1 MKYIYIGKIV
11 NTHGIKGELR
21 ILSEFEY
28 KNLIFNPGTN
38 LYIGKGYEKHTIN
51 TYRPH
56 KNYDMVTLDNYNNI
70 NDVLKFKGDNV
81 YIIKEE
87 IPELNSIIL
96 NEDIIGMKAYI
107 SDEYIGNVV
116 DIYNTGVN
124 YKVIEVYNGLN
135 NKKTLI
141 PYHRDFIDN
150 INLTDKSIKFKGG
163 ML

>member
-1 MKYIYIGKIV
+1 MNYVYIGKIV
-11 NTHGIKGELR
+11 NTHALKCEVR
-21 ILSEFEY
+21 ILSNFEFKE
-28 KNLIFNPGTN
+28 KVFKVGTSV
-38 LYIGKGYEKHTIN
+38 YIGEEKIKEAIIS
-51 TYRPH
+51 YRKH
-56 KNYDMVTLDNYNNI
+56 KNFDMVKFKGIDNI
-70 NDVLKFKGDNV
+70 NDVLKFKGDKV

-124 YKVIEVYNGLN
+124 YKVIEVYNDLN

-141 PYHRDFIDN
+141 PYHKDFINN